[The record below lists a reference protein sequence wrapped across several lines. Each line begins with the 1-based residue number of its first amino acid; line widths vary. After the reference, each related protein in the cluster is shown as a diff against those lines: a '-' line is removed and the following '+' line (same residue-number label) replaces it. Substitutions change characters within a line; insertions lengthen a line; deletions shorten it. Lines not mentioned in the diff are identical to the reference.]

1 MTPRG
6 TLWLHV
12 GTHKTGTTSIQEAVA
27 QRRAELAAAGVA
39 IWPERNAQQLANHFI
54 RPSLWTIPRMLGIS
68 APVDL
73 AVFDE
78 LAARLDEAR
87 GGADDL
93 FISSQEFC
101 MMRDA
106 LEAQVLRGT
115 LMQVFRRV
123 VPIVAF
129 RDVHDWR
136 ASRADELNRIGM
148 WERQDSLPDT
158 LSSDGD
164 WYYDPLAIR
173 RFWAQIG
180 EVTEID
186 YDAAT
191 ARDGS
196 ILPEFARALGHE
208 GLFDGLDLR
217 LNRRGDA
224 VIEDEA

>member
-12 GTHKTGTTSIQEAVA
+12 GTHKTGTTSIQAAVA
-27 QRRAELAAAGVA
+27 QRRDALVASGVA
-39 IWPERNAQQLANHFI
+39 VWPEANAQQLANHFI
-54 RPSLWTIPRMLGIS
+54 RPSLWTIPRMLGVS
-68 APVDL
+68 APVDV
-73 AVFDE
+73 AIFDE
-78 LAARLDEAR
+78 LALRMGEVR
-87 GGADDL
+87 GDAGDL

-106 LEAQVLRGT
+106 LEAQVLKGT
-115 LMQVFRRV
+115 LRQVFARV

-129 RDVHDWR
+129 RDVDDWR

-148 WERQDSLPDT
+148 WERQDSLPDA

-164 WYYDPLAIR
+164 WYYDPPAVR

-180 EVTEID
+180 EVVELD
-186 YDAAT
+186 YDRAV

-196 ILPEFARALGHE
+196 ILPDFARALGRD
-208 GLFDGLDLR
+208 GLFGGLELR
-217 LNRRGDA
+217 LNRRGETA
-224 VIEDEA
+224 